1 MICVS
6 LKRFPNR
13 LGKLL
18 IVCLSGLAVAG
29 LGSPAQAQKAN
40 PDDRPLFAG
49 FRGVRIGMAADE
61 ARKKLGNPSDKG
73 DELDLYLFN
82 ENQAVQVYYDKAKM
96 VSAISIDF
104 MSGAADIP
112 MPKDVVG
119 GEPDSRPDGSLYKMV
134 RYPKAGYWI
143 AYSKGTGNAPT
154 ITITMQKIEH

>member
-1 MICVS
+1 
-6 LKRFPNR
+6 
-13 LGKLL
+13 
-18 IVCLSGLAVAG
+18 
-29 LGSPAQAQKAN
+29 
-40 PDDRPLFAG
+40 
-49 FRGVRIGMAADE
+49 
-61 ARKKLGNPSDKG
+61 
-73 DELDLYLFN
+73 
-82 ENQAVQVYYDKAKM
+82 M